1 MNPVTIQEKIQNI
14 EVELEFLKR
23 SFVEEP
29 DFSVDEK
36 IWERLKPD
44 VKSIRRRLYRKNYP
58 ET

>member
-1 MNPVTIQEKIQNI
+1 MNPVTVQEKIQNI

-23 SFVEEP
+23 SFVKEP
-29 DFSVDEK
+29 DFGVDEK

-44 VKSIRRRLYRKNYP
+44 VKKIRRRLYRKNYP